1 MSSSTA
7 LAPARTVALAG
18 RAVSRLGFGALHL
31 AGPGGWGAPADRDA
45 AIALVR
51 GAVEAGI
58 RYIDTADSLGPDV
71 SEAVIAEA
79 LRPYRDDIVVATKA
93 GMTRT
98 GPHGWGVLGHPAYLR
113 QQAHASAIRLG
124 LDPIPLFYLHRV
136 DPAYPL
142 VDQVG
147 ALAEL
152 RDQGVIEHVGLSAV
166 TSRQLAEAEAIVPVA
181 AVQNHYNVASRE
193 SDDVLAETTRRGIPF
208 VTFWSLGR
216 GRDLLEQPDVSQL
229 ADELGVPAA
238 SLLLAWI
245 VGRSPATV
253 PLAGTRSLSHLL
265 ENLAAVSLALP
276 DEAVARLDGLAGRL
290 GAVPAF
296 PTR

>member
-1 MSSSTA
+1 MTGTRDA
-7 LAPARTVALAG
+7 AGAGPPQWGLARNAGARTMSVPSAAPTVAVAPTVAFAGLA
-18 RAVSRLGFGALHL
+18 VPRLGFGALHL

-113 QQAHASAIRLG
+113 
-124 LDPIPLFYLHRV
+124 RV

-208 VTFWSLGR
+208 VTFWSL
-216 GRDLLEQPDVSQL
+216 
-229 ADELGVPAA
+229 
-238 SLLLAWI
+238 
-245 VGRSPATV
+245 
-253 PLAGTRSLSHLL
+253 
-265 ENLAAVSLALP
+265 
-276 DEAVARLDGLAGRL
+276 
-290 GAVPAF
+290 
-296 PTR
+296 